1 MQDFKRMTKT
11 KAFKNTI
18 FFVILV
24 SLILGASGALSYVSM
39 QDEHLIQS
47 RNKSMIEIQR
57 QPENSLDV
65 IVVGDSLSY
74 SAISPMQMWEEEG
87 LTSYVCGQSG
97 QKMQE
102 TYSMLETAFEHQKPK
117 VVVMETGPLFRVRGK
132 SEEIKSTLSE
142 QGNRFFP
149 IFRYHDVWK
158 PLLFGK
164 KYGEQDFNGYLV
176 RADKT
181 IYKHGDTYMDSRK
194 SLEDVKSVIDVY
206 MQKIIALCQENHAE
220 LVLVSVPSPH
230 NYNTARCDAIASY
243 AAANGLSYLNLNDT
257 KTNVAIDWK
266 TDCLDKGDHLNV
278 SGAEKVSTVLGT
290 YLKEQYALPDHRGE
304 KAYASWDTLA
314 EQYDTL
320 VDEKIRELRQ

>member
-1 MQDFKRMTKT
+1 
-11 KAFKNTI
+11 
-18 FFVILV
+18 
-24 SLILGASGALSYVSM
+24 
-39 QDEHLIQS
+39 
-47 RNKSMIEIQR
+47 
-57 QPENSLDV
+57 
-65 IVVGDSLSY
+65 
-74 SAISPMQMWEEEG
+74 
-87 LTSYVCGQSG
+87 
-97 QKMQE
+97 
-102 TYSMLETAFEHQKPK
+102 MLETAFEHQKPK
-117 VVVMETGPLFRVRGK
+117 VVVLETGPLFRVRGK

-181 IYKHGDTYMDSRK
+181 IYKHGDTYMDSRM
-194 SLEDVKSVIDVY
+194 SLEEVKSVIDVY
-206 MQKIIALCQENHAE
+206 MQKIIALCQKNHAE

-257 KTNVAIDWK
+257 NTNVGIDWK

-278 SGAEKVSTVLGT
+278 SGAEKVSNVLGT

-304 KAYASWDTLA
+304 KAYASWDTQA
-314 EQYDTL
+314 EQYDAL

>member
-74 SAISPMQMWEEEG
+74 SAISPMQMWEDEG
-87 LTSYVCGQSG
+87 LTSYICGQSG
-97 QKMQE
+97 QKVQE

-132 SEEIKSTLSE
+132 ARRLSLRSRNRATVFSRFSGIMMYGNHFCLERNTESRILMAIWCVQTKPYINMEI
-142 QGNRFFP
+142 P
-149 IFRYHDVWK
+149 IWIHV
-158 PLLFGK
+158 
-164 KYGEQDFNGYLV
+164 
-176 RADKT
+176 
-181 IYKHGDTYMDSRK
+181 
-194 SLEDVKSVIDVY
+194 
-206 MQKIIALCQENHAE
+206 
-220 LVLVSVPSPH
+220 
-230 NYNTARCDAIASY
+230 
-243 AAANGLSYLNLNDT
+243 
-257 KTNVAIDWK
+257 
-266 TDCLDKGDHLNV
+266 
-278 SGAEKVSTVLGT
+278 
-290 YLKEQYALPDHRGE
+290 
-304 KAYASWDTLA
+304 
-314 EQYDTL
+314 
-320 VDEKIRELRQ
+320 